1 MGWWDRIR
9 KRREPTAGDWVTA
22 GLPLPDEPSRGR
34 GWRSSWRRSCGCRDG
49 AVPRPWPERLA
60 LVERILTSPRWA
72 EAGYEWRSS
81 DGHGRVTGPDGAL
94 LVELRHDPA
103 SDGQVIDRYQQGR
116 MVQRNRFDE
125 RGRELR

>member
-1 MGWWDRIR
+1 MGWWDRLR
-9 KRREPTAGDWVTA
+9 KRRDSTAGDWVAA
-22 GLPLPDEPSRGR
+22 GSPLPDEATRVEGLAFELAQVLWIQGRRGP
-34 GWRSSWRRSCGCRDG
+34 
-49 AVPRPWPERLA
+49 APWPERLA